1 MGRYDKVRVVASKQ
15 GNEALAQAQGP
26 CYGPEI
32 WKMGRYT
39 GSVLWSSNMK
49 MGRYTGSVLWSS
61 NMKMGRYHAKS
72 KSVSWPGNMEMG
84 RYNRVSVVDLKY
96 HVMSLNVS

>member
-1 MGRYDKVRVVASKQ
+1 M
-15 GNEALAQAQGP
+15 ALK
-26 CYGPEI
+26 YEE
-32 WKMGRYT
+32 KKNYT

-49 MGRYTGSVLWSS
+49 MGHYTGSVLWSS